1 MKKTILEFL
10 KRGLMAAV
18 GGPIVIAIVYGILGM
33 NGVIESLTPAEV
45 SKGILSAALLAF
57 IAAGIT
63 VVYTVEKLP
72 LISAILLHCG
82 VLYLDYQLIYLINNW
97 LQRSAIGIFTLIFLV
112 GYALIWLI
120 IYAITKTGTDKLNKK
135 LHEAQ

>member
-10 KRGLMAAV
+10 KRGTMAAA
-18 GGPIVIAIVYGILGM
+18 GGPIILAIVYGILGQS
-33 NGVIESLTPAEV
+33 GVIESLSTAEV
-45 SKGILSAALLAF
+45 TKGILSASLLAF

-82 VLYLDYQLIYLINNW
+82 VLYLDYLLIYLINNW
-97 LQRSAIGIFTLIFLV
+97 LQRSAIGIFTLVFLA

-120 IYAITKTGTDKLNKK
+120 VYAITKASTDKLNKK
-135 LHEAQ
+135 LARS

>member
-1 MKKTILEFL
+1 MKKNVLEFL

-33 NGVIESLTPAEV
+33 NGVIESLSPAEV
-45 SKGILSAALLAF
+45 SKGVISAALLAF

-72 LISAILLHCG
+72 LISAIMLHCG
-82 VLYLDYQLIYLINNW
+82 VLYLDYLLIYLINNW
-97 LQRSAIGIFTLIFLV
+97 LQRSAIGIFTIIFLA
-112 GYALIWLI
+112 GYAMIWLG
-120 IYAITKTGTDKLNKK
+120 IYAFTKANTDKLNKK
-135 LHEAQ
+135 LSKN